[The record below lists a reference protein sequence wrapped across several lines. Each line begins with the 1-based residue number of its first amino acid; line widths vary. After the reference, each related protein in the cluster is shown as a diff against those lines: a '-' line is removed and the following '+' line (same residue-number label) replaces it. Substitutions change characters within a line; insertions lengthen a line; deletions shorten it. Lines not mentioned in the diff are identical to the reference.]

1 MIRRALNKLASWKP
15 AGSLTCLTV
24 ALTLGLAPA
33 AGAHELVLPGQDA
46 APQQD
51 TTPFKDAPSKDAPS
65 KAAADKASPGK
76 IMPQAR
82 ISDPAPKP
90 KLAVHVGKILT
101 CAGDPISN
109 GTILVSNGKIEAIGP
124 RDAIK
129 IPAGYEV
136 IDHSS
141 EFAMPGLIDAHSH
154 VGGSQ
159 DLNEMVYQTNPELR
173 NWDQII
179 PHNDQ
184 LKVALA
190 GGVTTVCFIPG
201 SGTNMGGFGCLMKTG
216 PGTPEDVIIKAPG
229 VLKIA
234 QAGNPE
240 RSTGETGSSRMGMN
254 YVIRQQLMEGQM
266 YVRQWD
272 DYEAGRAPQPPEF
285 NLRLENFKPL
295 FHHEIP
301 VVVHTQQYQVV
312 MTTVRML
319 VDEMQLNIVIDH
331 GTFDGYLIGEE
342 LVKRGIPVMAGPRGF
357 YRDPQTGQ
365 LKGVVVEYANR
376 GVQALG
382 VNTDAPVVPEEELFF
397 QATMAVRYGWDEE
410 KAIRGLTIEA
420 AKALMIDD
428 RVGSLEVGKDADIL
442 FTTGSII
449 DPRNY
454 IKEVMIDGRSVYDVK
469 KDRRRF

>member
-1 MIRRALNKLASWKP
+1 MIRRTLTALAILLLVPALALAHYPGTASDAVNGVMENSASNPGTELAISGPAQEASQTDEKP
-15 AGSLTCLTV
+15 NV
-24 ALTLGLAPA
+24 ALL
-33 AGAHELVLPGQDA
+33 
-46 APQQD
+46 
-51 TTPFKDAPSKDAPS
+51 
-65 KAAADKASPGK
+65 
-76 IMPQAR
+76 
-82 ISDPAPKP
+82 
-90 KLAVHVGKILT
+90 VGKILT
-101 CAGDPISN
+101 SAGDPISN
-109 GTILVSNGKIEAIGP
+109 GTILISDGKIEAVGSRSEIE
-124 RDAIK
+124 
-129 IPAGYEV
+129 IPDGYEV
-136 IDHSS
+136 IDHSDM
-141 EFAMPGLIDAHSH
+141 FAMPGIIDAHSH
-154 VGGSQ
+154 VGGSS
-159 DLNEMVYQTNPELR
+159 DLNEMVYQTNPEMR

-184 LKVALA
+184 LQVAIA

-201 SGTNMGGFGCLMKTG
+201 SGTNMSGFGALMKTG
-216 PGTPEDVIIKAPG
+216 PGKPEDVIIKAPG

-240 RSTGETGSSRMGMN
+240 RRTGETGSSRMGMN

-272 DYEAGRAPQPPEF
+272 DYESGQVSQPPEF

-301 VVVHTQQYQVV
+301 VVVHTQQHQVV
-312 MTTVRML
+312 MSSVRML
-319 VDEMQLNIVIDH
+319 HDEMNLRIVIDH
-331 GTFDGYLIGEE
+331 GTFNGFLVGPE
-342 LVKRGIPVMAGPRGF
+342 LAKRNIPVMAGPRGF
-357 YRDPQTGQ
+357 YRDSDTGQ
-365 LKGVVVEYANR
+365 VLGVVNEYAKR
-376 GVQALG
+376 GVTALG
-382 VNTDAPVVPEEELFF
+382 VNTDAPVVPQEELFF

-442 FTTGSII
+442 IMTGSII

-454 IKEVMIDGRSVYDVK
+454 IKQVFIDGRSVYDTS